1 MKTEQIG
8 CGYCKKENNCEMR
21 DPKINKAK
29 QGCKEWEHWQSSK
42 EKNICTNTGKNCLH
56 KCRGLCRERC

>member
-8 CGYCKKENNCEMR
+8 CGYCKKENNCQMR

-29 QGCKEWEHWQSSK
+29 QGCKEWEDWQAAKSK
-42 EKNICTNTGKNCLH
+42 NVCTDTGENCLH
-56 KCRGLCRERC
+56 KCSGLCKERC